1 MQNSLLNRRAMISG
15 AIGMAALGSADI
27 ARSRGQTSA
36 ATPAAGG
43 IPPGTMPIKP
53 FALSEMRLT
62 RIIASTRPFRNAGP
76 RLEAESIND
85 KTIVHSYGHGGCGWS
100 LSWGAAEE
108 AAALALSSA
117 PSSVAVIGAGAIG
130 LTTATVLRRAGVA
143 TTIYAQELPTESRS
157 AGATGTWSADSR
169 IAKTANASPQLA
181 DRIERLARR
190 SYVAHQQYVGLS
202 DNPAEFTPRYF
213 IPTAADHRREQNSRD
228 FLSISDRLSGMT
240 PGWTELAPGSHPFPG
255 PTAPQYGLS
264 LTFNLAEYVH
274 RLVSDFLMMGGA
286 IRRAEFHSPTQVASL
301 PHPVIVNC
309 TGYGAR
315 ALWKDESLIPIRGQI
330 AQLTA
335 QSDRLY
341 GVIHDCVMALSRRDT
356 LIVQYAGPDERSGM
370 GIDDESP
377 DKAEF
382 LQALARIR
390 PMFDWQRPRGA

>member
-190 SYVAHQQYVGLS
+190 SYVAHQQY
-202 DNPAEFTPRYF
+202 
-213 IPTAADHRREQNSRD
+213 
-228 FLSISDRLSGMT
+228 
-240 PGWTELAPGSHPFPG
+240 
-255 PTAPQYGLS
+255 
-264 LTFNLAEYVH
+264 
-274 RLVSDFLMMGGA
+274 
-286 IRRAEFHSPTQVASL
+286 
-301 PHPVIVNC
+301 
-309 TGYGAR
+309 
-315 ALWKDESLIPIRGQI
+315 
-330 AQLTA
+330 
-335 QSDRLY
+335 
-341 GVIHDCVMALSRRDT
+341 
-356 LIVQYAGPDERSGM
+356 
-370 GIDDESP
+370 
-377 DKAEF
+377 
-382 LQALARIR
+382 
-390 PMFDWQRPRGA
+390 